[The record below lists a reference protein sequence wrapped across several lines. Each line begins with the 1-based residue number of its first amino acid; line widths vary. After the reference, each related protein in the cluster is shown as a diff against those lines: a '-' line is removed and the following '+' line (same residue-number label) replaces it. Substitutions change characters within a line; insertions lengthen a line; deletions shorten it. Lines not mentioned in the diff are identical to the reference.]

1 MSAECQYDLMDIIT
15 SLSSMC
21 DLNELFDR
29 VMSYGLAATRA
40 DAGSIYIVDES
51 GEHLEFVVVH
61 NKSLG
66 AKFNGRV
73 EMQKADFFSK
83 LPLTLDDGCPN
94 LSTIATYSL
103 HTGETVN
110 ISDSYASSDERFE
123 GVRSYDAKT
132 GYTSKSI
139 LAERISHQGAT
150 VGVLQLINRKDCC
163 DNIEPFSQQDEM
175 LIKALASI
183 AAVAFVNRKA
193 QFTIGSYK
201 NSMCSVLTK
210 SEMRVVETIVQVGS
224 AKEVARVIGVSPSTV
239 RNQIQSIYQKLGINK
254 KTDLVKLFI
263 GFDAV

>member
-1 MSAECQYDLMDIIT
+1 MSAVCQYDLIDIIT
-15 SLSSMC
+15 SLSAVC
-21 DLNELFDR
+21 DLNQLFDK
-29 VMSYGLAATRA
+29 VMSYALAATKA

-51 GEHLEFVVVH
+51 EQYLEFVVVH
-61 NKSLG
+61 NKSLDIRL
-66 AKFNGRV
+66 NGRV
-73 EMQKADFFSK
+73 EMQRAEFFSK
-83 LPLTLDDGCPN
+83 LPLLLEESSPN
-94 LSTIATYSL
+94 LSTIATYVL

-110 ISDSYASSDERFE
+110 VSDSYSNNDNRFE
-123 GVRSYDAKT
+123 GVRIYDAKT

-139 LAERISHQGAT
+139 LAERVSHQGAS
-150 VGVLQLINRKDCC
+150 VGVLQLINRKDEHGKV
-163 DNIEPFSQQDEM
+163 EPFSQQDEM

-193 QFTIGSYK
+193 QFTIGSYR
-201 NSMCSVLTK
+201 NSMCSMLTK

-254 KTDLVKLFI
+254 KTDLVKLFV

>member
-1 MSAECQYDLMDIIT
+1 
-15 SLSSMC
+15 
-21 DLNELFDR
+21 
-29 VMSYGLAATRA
+29 
-40 DAGSIYIVDES
+40 
-51 GEHLEFVVVH
+51 
-61 NKSLG
+61 
-66 AKFNGRV
+66 
-73 EMQKADFFSK
+73 
-83 LPLTLDDGCPN
+83 
-94 LSTIATYSL
+94 
-103 HTGETVN
+103 
-110 ISDSYASSDERFE
+110 
-123 GVRSYDAKT
+123 
-132 GYTSKSI
+132 
-139 LAERISHQGAT
+139 
-150 VGVLQLINRKDCC
+150 
-163 DNIEPFSQQDEM
+163 M